1 MREYFFAYRYIY
13 ISITVAKWNFIRGGL
28 KMSEILKEA
37 LERINNGETIAL
49 VTIVKTKGSTPREV
63 GAKMVVGKD
72 GLIAGTIGGGITEA
86 KVIEEIKQVL
96 KEGKGK
102 LITYHLTKEQA
113 ALDEG
118 AICGGEMKVFIDILQ
133 PKEELLIFG
142 AGHCAACVSKL
153 AKTMG
158 FKVTIIDD
166 RKEFANQDKFPE
178 ADEIIV
184 KETEKALTHFKI
196 TPSTYIIVLTRG
208 HLKDEEVLGL
218 VFKSSAAYIG
228 MIGSRKKNATVFQHL
243 EEQGISTQEFKKVHA
258 PIGMDIGAQTP
269 EEIAVS
275 IMAEI
280 IQVRRKK
287 KYSNM

>member
-1 MREYFFAYRYIY
+1 MCRYIY
-13 ISITVAKWNFIRGGL
+13 ISITMEKWNFVRGGL

-37 LERINNGETIAL
+37 LERINKGEAIAL
-49 VTIVKTKGSTPREV
+49 VTIVEAKGSTPRGMGV
-63 GAKMVVGKD
+63 KMVVGKD

-86 KVIEEIKQVL
+86 KVIEEVKQAL

-102 LITYHLTKEQA
+102 LISYQLTQEQA

-118 AICGGEMKVFIDILQ
+118 AICGGEMKVFIDVLQ

-142 AGHCAACVSKL
+142 AGHIAACVSRL
-153 AKTMG
+153 AKTVG

-166 RKEFANQDKFPE
+166 RKEFANQDRFPE

-184 KETEKALTHFKI
+184 EETEKALTHLKI

-208 HLKDEEVLGL
+208 HLKDGEVLGSVIRL
-218 VFKSSAAYIG
+218 NTAYTG

-243 EEQGISTQEFKKVHA
+243 EEQGISTQELKKVHA

-280 IQVRRKK
+280 IQVKRQKEIQ
-287 KYSNM
+287 